1 MGVHGEEGVSG
12 KEWAI
17 VQTISYCVKC
27 ILLHKRWVKRH
38 IQNWVLYLLQDPS
51 QLPIQQNV
59 TSDTCICQHSKF

>member
-1 MGVHGEEGVSG
+1 MGVHGEEGISG

-38 IQNWVLYLLQDPS
+38 IQSWVL
-51 QLPIQQNV
+51 
-59 TSDTCICQHSKF
+59 